1 MDFNTLRN
9 EYPRFLYNDYKI
21 YEDNEKIVVEYD
33 FEIENLSKFNP
44 RIEIL
49 KKNFEIKNIMSNEI
63 KNIVFNLGMIEAMSY
78 FKATCSKKVVI
89 KCGKIDSYQENWF
102 KKLYYLGLGEFRFI
116 NNIKIEKDDFV
127 EFISEGEALDITA
140 YENELKGTI
149 IPIGGGKDSNVTLEL
164 LKDMS
169 NDNLAFVIGSKSV
182 SMECARIA
190 GFENDRII
198 EVKRV
203 IDKNLIDLNQK
214 GFLNGH
220 TPFSAIVAFI
230 TYLCASLFGKKYI
243 ALSNEDSANESNVEG
258 ENINHQYSKTIEFEN
273 DFREYAEKYLMQ
285 GPEYFSMLRP
295 ISELQIAML
304 FSRLEQYH
312 KIFKSCNVGSK
323 TEPWRWCCDCPKCLF
338 VYTILSPFLYKEKLI
353 NIFEQDLFDRD
364 DLLKTFIELCGYG
377 ETKPFECVG
386 TYSEIRFSITK
397 VIKDLE
403 KEGKELP
410 YLLKYYKEN
419 FELSNDELLTYYNE
433 NNNLPED
440 FETILK
446 ERLKIGMEL

>member
-9 EYPRFLYNDYKI
+9 EYPKFLYNDYKI
-21 YEDNEKIVVEYD
+21 YEDNEKIVIEYD
-33 FEIENLSKFNP
+33 FEIENLTKFNP

-49 KKNFEIKNIMSNEI
+49 KKNFAIKNIMSNEI

-78 FKATCSKKVVI
+78 FKATCSKNVVI
-89 KCGKIDSYQENWF
+89 KCGKLDSYQEEWF

-116 NNIKIEKDDFV
+116 NNIKIEKDGFV
-127 EFISEGEALDITA
+127 EFVSEGEKLDISA
-140 YENELKGTI
+140 NKNELNGTI

-164 LKDMS
+164 LKNVS
-169 NDNLAFVIGSKSV
+169 NDNLAFVIGSKAV
-182 SMECARIA
+182 SMECAKIA

-230 TYLCASLFGKKYI
+230 TYLCASLLGKRYI

-273 DFREYAEKYLMQ
+273 DFRNYAEKYLMQ
-285 GPEYFSMLRP
+285 GAEYFSMLRP
-295 ISELQIAML
+295 ITELQIAML
-304 FSRLEQYH
+304 FSKLEQYH
-312 KIFKSCNVGSK
+312 KVFKSCNVGSK

-338 VYTILSPFLYKEKLI
+338 VYTILSPFLYKDKLI
-353 NIFEQDLFDRD
+353 NIFEQDLYERN

-403 KEGKELP
+403 NEGKELP
-410 YLLKYYKEN
+410 YLLKYYKDN
-419 FELSNDELLTYYNE
+419 FELSNDELLSYYNE
-433 NNNLPED
+433 NNNLPEE
-440 FETILK
+440 FEEILK
-446 ERLKIGMEL
+446 SALI